1 MYKVNFMA
9 PAHLPKIS
17 CTIFI
22 FLLFQ
27 LLNAQKLNFDV
38 ILFGNKIGHT
48 IIERIVK
55 NDSITQYKLNS
66 SSEVTIF
73 FTKKTSHMNFD
84 VLYKNGK
91 LFSAYVKNVKDGV
104 TEIVN
109 IMWQDTKY
117 IIERGEER
125 LQMLQPLDF
134 SAILLYFTEPLNRTK
149 IFSERMGE
157 YANFVKTGTNQYE
170 CKTANGVNNIY
181 RYKDGKL
188 VELEMNKG
196 ASVFMRLAQ

>member
-1 MYKVNFMA
+1 M
-9 PAHLPKIS
+9 
-17 CTIFI
+17 
-22 FLLFQ
+22 
-27 LLNAQKLNFDV
+27 NFDV
-38 ILFGNKIGHT
+38 I
-48 IIERIVK
+48 
-55 NDSITQYKLNS
+55 
-66 SSEVTIF
+66 
-73 FTKKTSHMNFD
+73 
-84 VLYKNGK
+84 YKNGK
-91 LFSAYVKNVKDGV
+91 LFSAYAKNVKDGV

-109 IMWQDTKY
+109 IVWQDTKY

-125 LQMLQPLDF
+125 LQMLHPLDF

-157 YANFVKTGTNQYE
+157 YANFVKTGTGQYE

-196 ASVFMRLAQ
+196 ASVFMRLVQ